1 MLLVKLNDKLM
12 FNGDKNKSHLYLVY
26 KNNNKVKY
34 LRQLTHLYIK
44 DEKRFKQVKRGI
56 LEKYNVSG
64 FDTIQGVKVD
74 KYKNLNNLKI
84 RDIKKISNFY
94 KYVKVYKKRK

>member
-26 KNNNKVKY
+26 KKNKVKY

-64 FDTIQGVKVD
+64 FDTI
-74 KYKNLNNLKI
+74 LN
-84 RDIKKISNFY
+84 
-94 KYVKVYKKRK
+94 

>member
-26 KNNNKVKY
+26 KNKNKVKY

-44 DEKRFKQVKRGI
+44 DDV
-56 LEKYNVSG
+56 NVNS
-64 FDTIQGVKVD
+64 KMS
-74 KYKNLNNLKI
+74 KNAN
-84 RDIKKISNFY
+84 
-94 KYVKVYKKRK
+94 

>member
-26 KNNNKVKY
+26 KNKNKVKY

-84 RDIKKISNFY
+84 HDIKKISNFY